1 MTSKL
6 PKSQILN
13 RQGLRLKAK
22 QNKKLKK
29 KKRKR
34 ERKKEKKKTDLSS
47 ASQITT
53 WACSPTAGFS
63 VVLYKTCA
71 VCNKFRAKDRFWKVT
86 VNSTCT
92 SQILIFLLLFM
103 ALHPCDPFT

>member
-34 ERKKEKKKTDLSS
+34 ERKKERKKNRP
-47 ASQITT
+47 Q
-53 WACSPTAGFS
+53 
-63 VVLYKTCA
+63 
-71 VCNKFRAKDRFWKVT
+71 FRFPNNNMGLQSDCR
-86 VNSTCT
+86 
-92 SQILIFLLLFM
+92 LFRRSLQDM
-103 ALHPCDPFT
+103 RSMQ

>member
-29 KKRKR
+29 KKRQKR
-34 ERKKEKKKTDLSS
+34 KKERKKKKQT
-47 ASQITT
+47 
-53 WACSPTAGFS
+53 S
-63 VVLYKTCA
+63 VPLPK
-71 VCNKFRAKDRFWKVT
+71 
-86 VNSTCT
+86 
-92 SQILIFLLLFM
+92 
-103 ALHPCDPFT
+103 